1 MWFARRKQK
10 SMSDYF
16 LAGKSAGPVV
26 VGIASA
32 AGLLSGWGFIGSPG
46 MGYKNGLG
54 YVTAMAFI
62 PFSTLL
68 PWFLFSRKFRM
79 LADTHNCMTVPD
91 VIAARFNSKNLT
103 LLCSIGTLFGLLAY
117 TTAQFMA
124 LGYLFQVVFGF
135 PYIYGLLIGVVIIGV
150 YTAFGGQRAVLWTN
164 VLQGVL
170 MILAAMGGFFFAWF
184 IIGGPGE
191 AYAGMKSLDPEL
203 VRFTGKL
210 PVGWWLSYI
219 VVSLLGATARMA
231 FLPRFFMIKSMQDLK
246 WAPVFSPVFTT
257 MMGMLTWSV
266 AFVYLGFQAQGLAP
280 VLAAADECMPTFL
293 MLFAPNILAGLL
305 MAGALAATMSTA
317 ALYMNLGAATIVND
331 LGMGHLKMKF
341 KNPIAAA
348 RWSTVIF
355 TFMGVVLGLTAK
367 ELVMMMGVA
376 AVGVWGSTIGAV
388 LTFGLLWKGTT
399 KEGAIAGASI
409 GLFFSIGL
417 ALAGMYN
424 IYELPFGIIPGGI
437 GALLSFITVYVVSR
451 FTKRAPMDEKM
462 EQVVSMPLIS
472 TGIKSAH

>member
-1 MWFARRKQK
+1 
-10 SMSDYF
+10 MSEYF

-54 YVTAMAFI
+54 YLTAFAFI
-62 PFSTLL
+62 PFSYLI

-79 LADTHNCMTVPD
+79 LTDTHNCMTIPD

-117 TTAQFMA
+117 TTSQFMA
-124 LGYLFQVVFGF
+124 LGYLFGVVFGF
-135 PYIYGLLIGVVIIGV
+135 SYEVGLLIGVAIIGI
-150 YTAFGGQRAVLWTN
+150 YTAFGGQRGVLWTN
-164 VLQGVL
+164 VLQGIIMV
-170 MILAAMGGFFFAWF
+170 IASVGGFFFAW
-184 IIGGPGE
+184 ILIGGPGA
-191 AYAGMKSLDPEL
+191 AYSGMQSIDPGL

-210 PVGWWLSYI
+210 PIGWWVSYI

-231 FLPRFFMIKSMQDLK
+231 FLPRFFMVKGMKDLK
-246 WAPVFSPVFTT
+246 WAPVFAPAFSVL
-257 MMGMLTWSV
+257 MGMLTWSV
-266 AFVYLGFQAQGLAP
+266 AFVYLGLEAKGLAP
-280 VLAAADECMPTFL
+280 VLANADECMPTFL
-293 MLFAPNILAGLL
+293 MMFAPNLLAGLL

-317 ALYMNLGAATIVND
+317 ALYMNLGAATLIND

-367 ELVMMMGVA
+367 ALVMMMGVA

-424 IYELPFGIIPGGI
+424 IYKLPLGIIPGGI
-437 GALLSFITVYVVSR
+437 GAVLSFITVYVVSR
-451 FTKRAPMDEKM
+451 LTKKTPMDEKM
-462 EQVVSMPLIS
+462 EQVVAMPLIS
-472 TGIKSAH
+472 SGINSAH